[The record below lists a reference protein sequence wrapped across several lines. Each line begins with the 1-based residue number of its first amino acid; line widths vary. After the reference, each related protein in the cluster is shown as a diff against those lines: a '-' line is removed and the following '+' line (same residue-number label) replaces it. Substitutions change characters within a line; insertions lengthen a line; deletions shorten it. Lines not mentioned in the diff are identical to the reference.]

1 MSSKRKVRGQ
11 TGTSADELL
20 KLAQEVDQHLSFIRQ
35 RLREPL
41 ETEFARGGLTGPQRM
56 VMQALVQS
64 EGLSL
69 KQLSRQVSLAHSTV
83 SGIVDRL
90 QARGMVGR
98 RKDESD
104 GRATVI
110 APSSEVRDF
119 LANRMPELAMS
130 PLTEALRDATDSE
143 KATVLRGLKTL
154 RALVERTRPRLEENA
169 APIHPKQ

>member
-1 MSSKRKVRGQ
+1 MSSRSTTRQ
-11 TGTSADELL
+11 EALH
-20 KLAQEVDQHLSFIRQ
+20 KLAQEVDQHLSIIRQ

-69 KQLSRQVSLAHSTV
+69 KQLSAQVSLAHSTV

-90 QARGMVGR
+90 QARGMVIR
-98 RKDESD
+98 RRDEAD

-110 APSSEVRDF
+110 APSAPVRDF
-119 LANRMPELAMS
+119 LANRMPELAIS
-130 PLTEALRDATDSE
+130 PLTEALRGASNSE
-143 KATVLRGLKTL
+143 QTTVLRGLRKL
-154 RALVERTRPRLEENA
+154 RALIEQSRTQGAR
-169 APIHPKQ
+169 

>member
-1 MSSKRKVRGQ
+1 MH
-11 TGTSADELL
+11 
-20 KLAQEVDQHLSFIRQ
+20 KLAQEVDQHLNIIRQ

-69 KQLSRQVSLAHSTV
+69 KQLSAQVSLAHSTV

-90 QARGMVGR
+90 QARGMVVR
-98 RKDESD
+98 NRDEVD

-110 APSSEVRDF
+110 APSAPVRDF
-119 LANRMPELAMS
+119 LANRMPELAIS
-130 PLTEALRDATDSE
+130 PLTKALRGASDSE
-143 KATVLRGLKTL
+143 QATVLRGLRKL
-154 RALVERTRPRLEENA
+154 RALIEQSRTKGA
-169 APIHPKQ
+169 H

>member
-1 MSSKRKVRGQ
+1 MSSRSTTKQ
-11 TGTSADELL
+11 EALH
-20 KLAQEVDQHLSFIRQ
+20 KLAQEIDQHLSIIRQ

-69 KQLSRQVSLAHSTV
+69 KQLSVQVSLAHSTV

-90 QARGMVGR
+90 QARGMVVRGR
-98 RKDESD
+98 DEAD

-110 APSSEVRDF
+110 APSAPVRDF

-130 PLTEALRDATDSE
+130 PLAEALRGASNSE
-143 KATVLRGLKTL
+143 QATVLRGLRKL
-154 RALVERTRPRLEENA
+154 RALIEQSRTRP
-169 APIHPKQ
+169 

>member
-1 MSSKRKVRGQ
+1 MKTPRLP
-11 TGTSADELL
+11 SADDALH
-20 KLAQEVDQHLSFIRQ
+20 KLAQEVDQHLSIIRQ

-69 KQLSRQVSLAHSTV
+69 KQLSAQVSLAHSTV

-90 QARGMVGR
+90 QARGMVVR
-98 RKDESD
+98 SRDESD
-104 GRATVI
+104 GRASVI

-119 LANRMPELAMS
+119 LANRMPELAIT
-130 PLTEALRDATDSE
+130 PLAEALRAASDTE
-143 KATVLRGLKTL
+143 RVTILRGLRKL
-154 RALVERTRPRLEENA
+154 RALVERSRATG
-169 APIHPKQ
+169 

>member
-1 MSSKRKVRGQ
+1 MSSRSTTRQEV
-11 TGTSADELL
+11 LL
-20 KLAQEVDQHLSFIRQ
+20 KLAQEIDQHLSIIRQ

-69 KQLSRQVSLAHSTV
+69 KQLSAQVSLAHSTV

-90 QARGMVGR
+90 QARGMVVR
-98 RKDESD
+98 RRDEAD

-110 APSSEVRDF
+110 APSAPVRDF
-119 LANRMPELAMS
+119 LANRMPELAIS
-130 PLTEALRDATDSE
+130 PLTKALRGASDSE
-143 KATVLRGLKTL
+143 QATVLRGLRKL
-154 RALVERTRPRLEENA
+154 RSLIEQSRTKSAN
-169 APIHPKQ
+169 

>member
-1 MSSKRKVRGQ
+1 MKATRAS
-11 TGTSADELL
+11 TPDESLL
-20 KLAQEVDQHLSFIRQ
+20 KLAQEVDQHLSAIRQ

-41 ETEFARGGLTGPQRM
+41 ETEFASGGLTGPQRM

-69 KQLSRQVSLAHSTV
+69 KQLSARVSLAHSTV

-90 QARGMVGR
+90 ETRGMVIR

-110 APSSEVRDF
+110 APSGAVRDF
-119 LANRMPELAMS
+119 LSKRMPELAIS
-130 PLTEALRDATDSE
+130 PLTEALGTASDSE
-143 KATVLRGLKTL
+143 KATVLRGLKKL
-154 RALVERTRPRLEENA
+154 RTLVERSRPRA
-169 APIHPKQ
+169 